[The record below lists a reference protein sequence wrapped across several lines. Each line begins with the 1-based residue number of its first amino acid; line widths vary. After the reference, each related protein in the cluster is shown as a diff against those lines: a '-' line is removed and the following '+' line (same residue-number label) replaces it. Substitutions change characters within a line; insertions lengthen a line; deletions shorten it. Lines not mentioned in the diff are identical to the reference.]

1 MEKRCDKCRHFEVY
15 VKEGNI
21 AFGFCRKFDFDVH
34 TDDNYAED
42 CPDYEEG

>member
-15 VKEGNI
+15 VREGNM
-21 AFGFCRKFDFDVH
+21 AFGFCYMEGIWLS